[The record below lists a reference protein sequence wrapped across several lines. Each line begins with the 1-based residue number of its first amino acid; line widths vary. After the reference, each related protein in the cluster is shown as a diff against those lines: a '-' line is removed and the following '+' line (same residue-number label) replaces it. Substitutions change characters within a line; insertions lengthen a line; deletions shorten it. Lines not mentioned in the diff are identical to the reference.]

1 MGCLWYL
8 FVLSFVNALPNKVP
22 TPASSLPLSNF
33 CDVVVDGTTVVG
45 ACEATAKPLQ
55 ARQANDFC
63 DTVVSGETVV
73 GVCETTFANLAGLT
87 VISNANGAITLSLG
101 ATAPVTATFS
111 NGEVNTVNPLNVVIE
126 TTNGAGET
134 VISNGEGAITLPTG
148 LTSPIETRLPNG
160 EPTTITPVPAPAA
173 TEPSSG
179 QEEEVI
185 VTTNSQGNTLISNID
200 GIITLPTGVATPLI
214 TTFPGGET
222 TTIGPNEL
230 ITLPTALP
238 SSDIAGAILFP
249 VTISVPAPKPT
260 DGGVIV
266 PCDFFWFWNLCPK
279 LDDISIF
286 GWFIRTPPGIQPPG
300 PPPVITPPVITIG
313 PGAEF
318 SISLPAPL
326 PTWPQ
331 WTLPPNGI
339 PTAEPK
345 PDNCET
351 ETADLCFY
359 ETAFST
365 ITSDQVTTITS
376 DVQSTCTTVFGC
388 NVEGTS
394 TSTSTTESSAPGT
407 MTWAIYPSDGA
418 NLAQVL
424 SISNQLKELVP
435 DPSSIYSSNTET
447 FGLNYWLVPLD
458 LEGSEKAKAIS
469 DVGLVW
475 LNCGDTCAKEDQG
488 DLCVNPCYDPTIA
501 LMYDDLEWA
510 NYRDLRYLGPEGFTK
525 IRNQL
530 KYLSWPPS
538 AVRAPE
544 KFVFDDTAGR
554 DIPVYILDTG
564 ANLGKPEFDTVRENI
579 RWLPSDAPHDDRMT
593 LGRQHHGTAM
603 LSLVAGQTLGI
614 AKNVKPI
621 VVRVPLP
628 TQADLTERQL
638 GMSPQLWIEY
648 LSKINDDLGTQR
660 SSEARCVVLLAEYFP
675 RWLFPDNNPNGWDTR
690 LYFLLLEMISKGAVI
705 VTGSGNMQPAS
716 AIIDG
721 WPANFGKRTTENEFT
736 NIPSLVVAG
745 AISGNGEI
753 TGYAQ
758 DDVGGIPHVYAPGI
772 SVLVADG
779 ALESESSNDYR
790 STQAAAYTAGLAAYF
805 IRLAKEG
812 NLKHPDGSPV
822 ENSPQGIKDFIV
834 NGRNGNPAGSAWSRM
849 IAQGQERPGIFNA
862 VDVSEPQCRYRP
874 SGSDVQ
880 RRQDS
885 AASCIS
891 GQGSPTS
898 VQSTS
903 IRSTTEPTPTQ
914 PLEIQPVVCHDES
927 DFPGHWDIA
936 ESAVSLNAFI
946 TCGKWIDEDLDPIEN
961 WHLSRTVKT
970 NEINYQFDVE
980 WLTGCITTVSS
991 QSPYS
996 PLGADADSEDQ
1007 CTSILYDCWKKC
1019 DNTGV
1024 GGFIDVGC
1032 LRYTF
1037 TGGNGDD

>member
-22 TPASSLPLSNF
+22 TPASSPPLSDF

-73 GVCETTFANLAGLT
+73 GVCETTFANPAGLT

-101 ATAPVTATFS
+101 VTTPVTATFS
-111 NGEVNTVNPLNVVIE
+111 NGEVTTVNPLNVILE
-126 TTNGAGET
+126 TTNAAGET
-134 VISNGEGAITLPTG
+134 VLSNGQSALTLPTG
-148 LTSPIETRLPNG
+148 LTSPIETLLPNG
-160 EPTTITPVPAPAA
+160 EPTTITPVTAPAA
-173 TEPSSG
+173 TEPSSE
-179 QEEEVI
+179 QDEEVI
-185 VTTNSQGNTLISNID
+185 VTTNSKGNTLISNID
-200 GIITLPTGVATPLI
+200 GIITLPTGVTTPII

-222 TTIGPNEL
+222 TTIVPNEL

-249 VTISVPAPKPT
+249 VTTSVPAPKPT

-266 PCDFFWFWNLCPK
+266 PCDFFWFWNLCPE

-300 PPPVITPPVITIG
+300 PPPVISPPVITVG
-313 PGAEF
+313 PGAKI
-318 SISLPAPL
+318 SISLPTPL

-339 PTAEPK
+339 PTAAPK

-365 ITSDQVTTITS
+365 ITSDQVTTTTS
-376 DVQSTCTTVFGC
+376 DVQSTCTTVLGC

-418 NLAQVL
+418 DLVQVL

-435 DPSSIYSSNTET
+435 DPSSIYSSNTQT

-475 LNCGDTCAKEDQG
+475 LNCGDTCAKRDERE
-488 DLCVNPCYDPTIA
+488 LCVNPCYDPTIE
-501 LMYDDLEWA
+501 LVYDDLEWA
-510 NYRDLRYLGPEGFTK
+510 NPDDLEYLGEFGFSNV
-525 IRNQL
+525 RNQL
-530 KYLSWPPS
+530 KYLSWPPL
-538 AVRAPE
+538 AIRAPE

-564 ANLGKPEFDTVRENI
+564 ANLGKPEFDTVRENV
-579 RWLPSDAPHDDRMT
+579 RWLPSDAPHDDRMNT
-593 LGRQHHGTAM
+593 HLLHHGTAM
-603 LSLVAGQTLGI
+603 LSLIAGRTLGI
-614 AKNVKPI
+614 AKNIKPV
-621 VVRVPLP
+621 VVRVPI
-628 TQADLTERQL
+628 QADLPVERQL

-660 SSEARCVVLLAEYFP
+660 SSEARCVVLLAELFP
-675 RWLFPDNNPNGWDTR
+675 RSKFPNNDPNGWDTR
-690 LYFLLLEMISKGAVI
+690 LYSLLLEMISKGAVI
-705 VTGSGNMQPAS
+705 VTGSGNKEGRDE
-716 AIIDG
+716 IIDG
-721 WPANFGKRTTENEFT
+721 WPANFGKRSTENEFT

-745 AISGNGEI
+745 AISGDGRT
-753 TGYAQ
+753 TGYQQ
-758 DDVGGIPHVYAPGI
+758 DDVAGIPHVYAPGI
-772 SVLVADG
+772 SLLVADG
-779 ALESESSNDYR
+779 SPGPNDYR
-790 STQAAAYTAGLAAYF
+790 SSRAAAYTAGLAAYF

-812 NLKHPDGSPV
+812 KLKHPDGSPV

-834 NGRNGNPAGSAWSRM
+834 NGRNGNPAGSAWSRWA
-849 IAQGQERPGIFNA
+849 AQGQERPGTFNA
-862 VDVSEPQCRYRP
+862 IDVSEPQCPYRP
-874 SGSDVQ
+874 GGSALL

-885 AASCIS
+885 AASCIAGS
-891 GQGSPTS
+891 GSPTS

-903 IRSTTEPTPTQ
+903 IRSTTEATPTQ
-914 PLEIQPVVCHDES
+914 SLEIQPVVCHDES
-927 DFPGHWDIA
+927 DFTGHGDIA
-936 ESAVSLNAFI
+936 ESAVSLNALL
-946 TCGKWIDEDLDPIEN
+946 TCGEWIDEDLDPIEN

-980 WLTGCITTVSS
+980 WLAGCVTTVSS

-996 PLGADADSEDQ
+996 PLGPDADSEDQ
-1007 CTSILYDCWKKC
+1007 CTSILYDCWKNCESFPTKSE
-1019 DNTGV
+1019 
-1024 GGFIDVGC
+1024 
-1032 LRYTF
+1032 
-1037 TGGNGDD
+1037 